1 MLGMCVAGVVLAGGC
16 GDKKAAPEISLADL
30 EPTPAA
36 VHVSQDE
43 EVFLAALFPQ
53 QHPQIKVS
61 YGLEGA
67 GGMTGSLEVWT
78 AAGGRRREVL
88 SATIGSPAA
97 STLSKVE
104 GLTIQGP
111 GKIFRGTGSDDQG
124 TQSSAPFRGLAEAW
138 SNLPDSRRAK
148 ALEHVREWHALRTEA
163 VTSKPGEQREI
174 AGHLCTQTRLAGQS
188 ICLWEQEGVVL
199 AYESEAFT
207 LMALRVEVANAVEP
221 AHFSVPANE
230 GVAADPVSDEVKA
243 ETTALLAAIEA
254 GDMDTLAPLLHPGFR
269 FAAGAPAP

>member
-1 MLGMCVAGVVLAGGC
+1 MCVAGLVGLTGGC
-16 GDKKAAPEISLADL
+16 SDKRTAPEISLADL

-36 VHVSQDE
+36 IHVPRE
-43 EVFLAALFPQ
+43 EQVFLEALFPQ
-53 QHPQIKVS
+53 QRAQIKVS

-88 SATIGSPAA
+88 RATIGSASA

-111 GKIFRGTGSDDQG
+111 GGIFRATGSDDLG
-124 TQSSAPFRGLAEAW
+124 TRSSAPYDRLAEAW

-148 ALEHVREWHALRTEA
+148 ALENVREWHALRTEA

-174 AGHLCTQTRLAGQS
+174 AGHQCTQTRLAGQS

-221 AHFSVPANE
+221 VHFSVPANE
-230 GVAADPVSDEVKA
+230 GVAADPVSDELKA
-243 ETTALLAAIEA
+243 ETTALLAAIEG